1 MKVDLDEF
9 KKSKKVAKDNF
20 SDEDREILFVNKKI
34 RHLINIL
41 EKDKYKKKKFLSII
55 TIT

>member
-41 EKDKYKKKKFLSII
+41 EKDKYKKKNSSQ
-55 TIT
+55 